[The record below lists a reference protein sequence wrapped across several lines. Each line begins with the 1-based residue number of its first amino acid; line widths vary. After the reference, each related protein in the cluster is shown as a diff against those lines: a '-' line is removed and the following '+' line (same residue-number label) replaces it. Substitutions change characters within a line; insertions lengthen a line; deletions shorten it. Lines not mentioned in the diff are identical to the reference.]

1 MKRRCSAKDL
11 LELMLYESVPSS
23 IFAVEYGSR
32 PRLLGIETDALEVWT
47 GGLSQYKT
55 TVGNEEQK
63 FAEEVDYAHQLA
75 RKRREDNKEFGEVNL
90 FDYSADGLPNF
101 EVRSGLHEFEQNIDP
116 KSLKVNKEEDEYFE

>member
-63 FAEEVDYAHQLA
+63 FAEEIDYAHQLA
-75 RKRREDNKEFGEVNL
+75 SRRRGEIS
-90 FDYSADGLPNF
+90 FFQTEEPDYSGDGLPNF
-101 EVRSGLHEFEQNIDP
+101 EVKSGLHEFEQNIDP
-116 KSLKVNKEEDEYFE
+116 KSLKVDKEEEDLFE